1 MVSVRREHRAR
12 PASRWS
18 ILPRLVADAPPAIT
32 LVVGAIVLIL
42 ALLIITRPLTSLVLL
57 TVYVGVS
64 VVLSGVSEVVR
75 TTDAG
80 SLPRRLF
87 GGAWIVVG
95 LALLTGL
102 GRTLEELPGI
112 LAMLLVLAGLASL
125 FDAITQGSVSERV
138 LATAWGGAQIVFGIL
153 ALTWPDVT
161 LLVVAVVFGVRSAVF
176 GLTLIIRGLR
186 GFGPG
191 SGGRRA
197 MSDAFTA
204 PPEYHDAPSRVAHRW
219 RATGRFAL
227 SLVLVLL
234 ASGSWYLGSWIQ
246 SGAPVVDAFY
256 DPPAVVP
263 YDNGR
268 LIRADAF
275 SGQSPP
281 GGDVQRILYTTRD
294 ALGRPAVASAL
305 VITPTES
312 RPGAR
317 PVVVWN
323 HGTTGVARGCAPSLR
338 DASATHWA
346 IPGLNDALERG
357 WVVVASDYSGQ
368 GAPGVFPY
376 LIGRGEARSSLD
388 AVLAARELDGV
399 ALSRST
405 VAWGH
410 SQGGHAALW
419 MAEIAAD
426 YAPDI
431 DLLGAAVLAPVT
443 DPLELADEVTR
454 NVATAELSIISSW
467 VLVPYADTY
476 DDVDL
481 SRYVAPG
488 AQTLVREMTQRCPTE
503 PGVIVSVATA
513 LGVSEDSPL
522 FPADL
527 TTGPLGAR
535 LAENA
540 ATGPWDVPILVA
552 WGDADEVIPARLQE
566 GFVERACAQGDEVRW
581 AVYAGYDH
589 LATVLPRSR
598 FLPVLISWTEALFTG
613 RDAPT
618 DDCARYAD
626 AAP

>member
-1 MVSVRREHRAR
+1 M
-12 PASRWS
+12 
-18 ILPRLVADAPPAIT
+18 
-32 LVVGAIVLIL
+32 VLIL

-75 TTDAG
+75 ATDAG
-80 SLPRRLF
+80 ALPRRLF

-95 LALLTGL
+95 LALLVGL

-112 LAMLLVLAGLASL
+112 LAVLLVLAGLASL
-125 FDAITQGSVSERV
+125 FDAITQGSASQRV

-191 SGGRRA
+191 AGGRRA
-197 MSDAFTA
+197 MTDAFTA
-204 PPEYHDAPSRVAHRW
+204 PPAHHDAPSRAARRW

-227 SLVLVLL
+227 SLLLVVL

-513 LGVSEDSPL
+513 LGVSEDGPL

-540 ATGPWDVPILVA
+540 ATGPWDVPLLVA
-552 WGDADEVIPARLQE
+552 WGDADEVIPPRLQE

-581 AVYAGYDH
+581 VVYAGYDH

-598 FLPVLISWTEALFTG
+598 FLPVLISWTDGLFTG
-613 RDAPT
+613 REAPT